1 MRTNKQERKKMNTC
15 SRWMWV
21 VAFALSTVT
30 VMYVGDA
37 CADLAGV
44 GESAFQ
50 KVAPS
55 LTPVGISD
63 SSLLSKDEVSVPQRR
78 ATGRKASSSA
88 AKSEKTPQE
97 SVFRGIST
105 ERIKECLDKGMYNH
119 NGVETKLSQGQR
131 KALEAELAARREA
144 HQITLTDQHPLANV
158 DSKTNQTNSL
168 VFTVHHEKAN
178 VDIEV
183 HCVDELS
190 RQFADE
196 IKLGEMIL
204 ANTNLVGLTKITDD
218 DVDNFCENLK
228 REFHRRLFFLA
239 TLKPKTVTSDNVR
252 VEFDCGRIE
261 RIDFTGFRSKNPFD
275 FWPFSCWPN
284 MFGSKYISRT
294 NGTEGLWFSSY
305 QITNRYFASV
315 KEGDVFNYEK
325 VRSSLFNVNSQPDL
339 TVNMGMKA
347 YYGDTKEGSNTVNR
361 MRLEL
366 GVVEELPFHG
376 MFEINNY
383 GMEEIEEWQASLT
396 FQYLNLWKRDHV
408 LTLSPSISFGGEL
421 FSFAGSY
428 MAPHYWWL
436 GGNTT
441 LYGGYSRLDVDNI
454 VPRLDLEGT
463 GEFVGLQHSEYLW
476 DDDKR
481 LVALSAGALW
491 RYIEDRY
498 TAYSRKLNGRDVSI
512 LPLSLALSYTRKKDD
527 CLGGRN
533 FATVQGVLNVMNSG
547 DRLNEMW
554 TDADKNYWI
563 LRWQAARLQPLPCP
577 QLAWPWNWRIPDKH
591 QWLLF
596 MKLEGQ
602 YTTDTL
608 IPVEKLSMGGY
619 NCMRGYHTR
628 GYLGDYG
635 TYGTLELRTPIL
647 VNGVWQIFEG
657 TTQQRERLQFLTFL
671 DFGWTAFNDL
681 PSSYDDNEF
690 IYSAGIGARWSVTKY
705 MQLKCDI
712 AFPLRDTDWADDD
725 DMEIYFS
732 AQFQF

>member
-1 MRTNKQERKKMNTC
+1 M
-15 SRWMWV
+15 WM
-21 VAFALSTVT
+21 VAFALSTIT

-37 CADLAGV
+37 YADLAGV

-55 LTPVGISD
+55 LTPVEISD
-63 SSLLSKDEVSVPQRR
+63 GSLLSKDEVSVSS
-78 ATGRKASSSA
+78 GGEKASGA
-88 AKSEKTPQE
+88 NSEKKDL
-97 SVFRGIST
+97 FGRIST
-105 ERIKECLDKGMYNH
+105 EEIEKCLKRGKYKC
-119 NGVETKLSQGQR
+119 NGVEKPLSTNQIAR
-131 KALEAELAARREA
+131 LKAELAKRTLAFFVEVKRSNEVEK
-144 HQITLTDQHPLANV
+144 ITFEV
-158 DSKTNQTNSL
+158 VGVNSQ
-168 VFTVHHEKAN
+168 
-178 VDIEV
+178 
-183 HCVDELS
+183 S
-190 RQFADE
+190 RKFADE
-196 IKLGEMIL
+196 VNLLEMIK
-204 ANTNLVGLTKITDD
+204 ANINTNLAELADKTSERGMKKRVIAA
-218 DVDNFCENLK
+218 CEETTARL
-228 REFHRRLFFLA
+228 RDSLFFLSL
-239 TLKPKTVTSDNVR
+239 LKMNNYNPAEKKFVLA
-252 VEFDCGRIE
+252 FDCGTIGRLKLSFKDDKINSTTNIE
-261 RIDFTGFRSKNPFD
+261 AK
-275 FWPFSCWPN
+275 
-284 MFGSKYISRT
+284 
-294 NGTEGLWFSSY
+294 TEETDGHWFSKS
-305 QITNRYFASV
+305 QIRNRYFGGL
-315 KEGDVFNYEK
+315 KEGDVFNYGK
-325 VRSSLFNVNSQPDL
+325 LRSALFNVNSQPDL
-339 TVNMGMKA
+339 TVETTISAENTNSQ
-347 YYGDTKEGSNTVNR
+347 YYADVN
-361 MRLEL
+361 LEINESIPL
-366 GVVEELPFHG
+366 HG

-383 GMEEIEEWQASLT
+383 GMEEVEEWQASLT

-481 LVALSAGALW
+481 LVALSAGVLW

-498 TAYSRKLNGRDVSI
+498 TAYSRKLNSRDVSI

-563 LRWQAARLQPLPCP
+563 LRWQTARLQPLPCP
-577 QLAWPWNWRIPDKH
+577 QLTWPWNWRIPDKY

-619 NCMRGYHTR
+619 NCMRGYHAR

-635 TYGTLELRTPIL
+635 VYGTVELRTPIL
-647 VNGVWQIFEG
+647 VNLFSSTMFG
-657 TTQQRERLQFLTFL
+657 TTNESKQWDRLQFLTFV
-671 DFGWTAFNDL
+671 DWGWTAFNDL

-690 IYSAGIGARWSVTKY
+690 IYSAGIGARWSVTEY